1 MFKLSIKKELFH
13 DIFLKKVFL
22 LEKEASS
29 YWKKE
34 LLIPQIIND
43 KIEYKLKDI
52 KKIVLSN
59 GLGADKP
66 NLTLECEKLEYLE
79 TQKKFIF
86 HLGKIIEQKNINSL
100 KDEKDI
106 LIKQLED
113 EKKELLNILNE
124 IKNSNLLK

>member
-13 DIFLKKVFL
+13 NIFLKKVL
-22 LEKEASS
+22 TLEKEASS

-34 LLIPQIIND
+34 LLILEIINN

-59 GLGADKP
+59 GLGDDKP
-66 NLTLECEKLEYLE
+66 HLTLECEKLEYLE
-79 TQKKFIF
+79 KQKKFLF

-106 LIKQLED
+106 LIKKLED

-124 IKNSNLLK
+124 IKSSNLLK

>member
-13 DIFLKKVFL
+13 NIFLKKVL
-22 LEKEASS
+22 TLEKEASN

-34 LLIPQIIND
+34 LLLPQIIND

-52 KKIVLSN
+52 KKVVLSN
-59 GLGADKP
+59 GLGDDKP
-66 NLTLECEKLEYLE
+66 HLTLECEKLEYFE
-79 TQKKFIF
+79 KQKKFLF